1 MTEEKNTLTRKFELQ
16 IYRVFAHIRV
26 RTQNSKETMLG
37 EKGMENLSANNH
49 FPLSATEMWAQ
60 KKTESDLKNEVAY

>member
-1 MTEEKNTLTRKFELQ
+1 
-16 IYRVFAHIRV
+16 
-26 RTQNSKETMLG
+26 MLG

-60 KKTESDLKNEVAY
+60 KKTESDLKNEVAYWLRFV